1 MLNTRD
7 QCRATGSR
15 LLRSGS
21 SLLELL
27 AVTMIIGVI
36 ASVVLPRIG
45 KSGSNAKGKICLEYK
60 AQLNVAAEKF
70 FLANGKT
77 PKVVNQLQAD
87 EFYGAEI
94 PVCPV
99 DERAYRLNPTTGSVV
114 GHQH

>member
-1 MLNTRD
+1 MLIARD
-7 QCRATGSR
+7 QRGRPDSR
-15 LLRSGS
+15 SLRRGF

-27 AVTMIIGVI
+27 LVVTIIGVI

-45 KSGSNAKGKICLEYK
+45 KSGRVCLEYT
-60 AQLNVAAEKF
+60 AQLIVAAEKF

-87 EFYGAEI
+87 EYYGAEI

-99 DERAYRLNPTTGSVV
+99 DGRAYRLNPTTGRVV
-114 GHQH
+114 GHHH